1 MRFEETFLNDYN
13 MPTVCKVISLKSS
26 FKNFNRDIFPILME
40 KIMTNFH
47 VNDLT
52 LIEGNY
58 L

>member
-1 MRFEETFLNDYN
+1 MRFEEAFLNDN

-47 VNDLT
+47 VNAMT